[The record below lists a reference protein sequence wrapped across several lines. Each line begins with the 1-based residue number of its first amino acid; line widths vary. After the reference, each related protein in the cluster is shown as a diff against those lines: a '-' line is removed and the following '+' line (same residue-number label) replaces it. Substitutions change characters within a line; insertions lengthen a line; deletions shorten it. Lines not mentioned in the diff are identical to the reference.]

1 MKIYPICHRIPERTF
16 KIKGYYFPVCSRCTG
31 IYTGA
36 IIYYIL
42 VYFFY
47 VEYDL
52 YLILIAALMVIP
64 TFIDGF
70 TQFLGYR
77 ESNNQIRF
85 ISGFFAGLGIAI
97 LVKAF
102 KIFILTWHFTI

>member
-1 MKIYPICHRIPERTF
+1 
-16 KIKGYYFPVCSRCTG
+16 
-31 IYTGA
+31 
-36 IIYYIL
+36 
-42 VYFFY
+42 
-47 VEYDL
+47 
-52 YLILIAALMVIP
+52 MVIP